1 MEKRG
6 GSEKRE
12 QRFPV
17 LRLSVPK
24 DGGYQDFE
32 IPIKARLTMFL
43 PKDSYIQARE
53 KFIEYV
59 RIPIDER
66 RSLFINFGSKGKLGF
81 YASVRVHERASPV
94 PRTNQV

>member
-1 MEKRG
+1 M
-6 GSEKRE
+6 EKRE
-12 QRFPV
+12 QKMEGKEKFPV

-43 PKDSYIQARE
+43 PKGSHIQARE

-66 RSLFINFGSKGKLGF
+66 RSVFINFGSKGKLGF
-81 YASVRVHERASPV
+81 YASVRVHEREK
-94 PRTNQV
+94 T

>member
-1 MEKRG
+1 MEGRG
-6 GSEKRE
+6 GPEKRE

-24 DGGYQDFE
+24 NGEYQDFE

-43 PKDSYIQARE
+43 PKGSYIHARE

-59 RIPIDER
+59 RIPIDEK
-66 RSLFINFGSKGKLGF
+66 RSVFINFGSKGKLGF
-81 YASVRVHERASPV
+81 YASVRVHERV
-94 PRTNQV
+94 EEKR

>member
-1 MEKRG
+1 MEKVRG
-6 GSEKRE
+6 AERE
-12 QRFPV
+12 AERFPV

-32 IPIKARLTMFL
+32 VPIKARLTMFL
-43 PKDSYIQARE
+43 PKGSHIQARE

-66 RSLFINFGSKGKLGF
+66 RSVFINFGSKGKLGS
-81 YASVRVHERASPV
+81 YASVRVHERP
-94 PRTNQV
+94 TG

>member
-1 MEKRG
+1 MERRG

-17 LRLSVPK
+17 LRFSVPK

-43 PKDSYIQARE
+43 PKDSHIQARD

-66 RSLFINFGSKGKLGF
+66 RSVFINFGSKGKLGF
-81 YASVRVHERASPV
+81 YASVRVHERAPV
-94 PRTNQV
+94 EPKTKQA

>member
-1 MEKRG
+1 M
-6 GSEKRE
+6 
-12 QRFPV
+12 
-17 LRLSVPK
+17 LRLSIPK

-81 YASVRVHERASPV
+81 YASVRIHERASAEHK
-94 PRTNQV
+94 TK

>member
-1 MEKRG
+1 M
-6 GSEKRE
+6 EKRE
-12 QRFPV
+12 QRVGGRERFPV

-24 DGGYQDFE
+24 NGGYQDFE

-43 PKDSYIQARE
+43 PKGSHIQARE

-66 RSLFINFGSKGKLGF
+66 RSVFINFGSKGKLGF
-81 YASVRVHERASPV
+81 YASVRVHERAAE
-94 PRTNQV
+94 REK

>member
-1 MEKRG
+1 MEGRG

-24 DGGYQDFE
+24 DGSYQDFE

-43 PKDSYIQARE
+43 PKGSHIQAHD
-53 KFIEYV
+53 KFVEYV
-59 RIPIDER
+59 RIPVDER
-66 RSLFINFGSKGKLGF
+66 RSVFINFGSKGKLGF
-81 YASVRVHERASPV
+81 YASVRVHERLTEMKSSV
-94 PRTNQV
+94 